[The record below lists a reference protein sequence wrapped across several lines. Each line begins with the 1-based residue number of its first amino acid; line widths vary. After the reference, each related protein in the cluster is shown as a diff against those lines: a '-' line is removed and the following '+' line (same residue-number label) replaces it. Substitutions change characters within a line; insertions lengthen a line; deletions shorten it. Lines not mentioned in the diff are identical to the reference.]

1 MFEEILSPAA
11 IDIIQSTAQ
20 HIDAF
25 YLAGGTA
32 LALQL
37 GHRKSDDFDFFSN
50 RMFNTDSILAR
61 ISVDIE
67 NFEREFGL

>member
-25 YLAGGTA
+25 YLAGETA

-50 RMFNTDSILAR
+50 RMLNTDSILAR

-67 NFEREFGL
+67 NFEREFRL